1 MKDFNELLR
10 QTEGRRIEFKAS
22 LPSNA
27 DIAKTAVAFANDAG
41 GEIFIG
47 VSDKPRKIVGIEEN
61 DLFRMEEQ
69 VSNAIY
75 DRCYPAILP
84 EISFITVEDKH
95 LLRVLIYRGNQ
106 PPYHLKSEGKRNG
119 TYIRVGS
126 SNRLA
131 DEEIIL
137 DLERRRRN
145 ISFDSEILL
154 EKTLSEL
161 NYDSFKRLF
170 KDKTQENLDIPT
182 LRKLNLV
189 KESQGS
195 LYPTNALVLLSD
207 DSIRS
212 EFFPNAKIECA
223 RFKGTSSE
231 VFIDQKTIEMNV
243 AEQAEA
249 AYDFVL
255 RHINQA
261 AWYEEGSIYTKRRW
275 EYPIN
280 AIREVIRNAVVHRNY
295 ALSGKDIKVAI
306 YDDMVEVTSPGLLPP
321 SIDYAMMESR
331 QSDAPN
337 KVLAPVFKHL
347 GMIDQWGNGLKLI
360 SAELKEYPNVNLVWK
375 NVGMSFQ
382 VQFIF
387 KGADLNEFVRGAV
400 KDDVKG
406 DVKGDVKDDVKD
418 DVKGEGKGEGKGE
431 EMFVLSESDRSVISL
446 IMGNSQITSKDI
458 CQRLSISKSTCERIL
473 SKLHKIGILT
483 RQGGRKNGYWVINE
497 PK

>member
-10 QTEGRRIEFKAS
+10 QTEGRRVEFKET

-47 VSDKPRKIVGIEEN
+47 VSDNPRKIIGIEEN
-61 DLFRMEEQ
+61 DLFLMEEQ
-69 VSNAIY
+69 VSNAIF

-84 EISFITVEDKH
+84 EVSFITVEDKY

-106 PPYHLKSEGKRNG
+106 PPYHLKTEGKRNG
-119 TYIRVGS
+119 TYIRIGS

-145 ISFDSEILL
+145 ISFDSEIVL
-154 EKTLSEL
+154 EKTVPEL
-161 NYDSFKRLF
+161 NIDNFKRLF
-170 KDKTQENLDIPT
+170 KDKTQENLDIHT
-182 LRKLNLV
+182 LRKLNLI

-223 RFKGTSSE
+223 RFKGTTSE
-231 VFIDQKTIEMNV
+231 IFIDQKTIDMEV
-243 AEQAEA
+243 AEQSEA

-255 RHINQA
+255 RHINQS

-275 EYPIN
+275 EYPVN

-295 ALSGKDIKVAI
+295 ALAGKDIKVAI

-360 SAELKEYPNVNLVWK
+360 ATELRQYPNIKLVWK

-382 VQFIF
+382 VQFVF
-387 KGADLNEFVRGAV
+387 NNDEV
-400 KDDVKG
+400 KDYLITDVKGTIKDDGNGEEKGRDEVKG

-418 DVKGEGKGEGKGE
+418 DVEAVIFEIRKNSS
-431 EMFVLSESDRSVISL
+431 VTIPQLSKILNFS
-446 IMGNSQITSKDI
+446 GSKCD
-458 CQRLSISKSTCERIL
+458 RIL
-473 SKLHKIGILT
+473 AKLRKRGIIT

-497 PK
+497 TK